1 MCPDVKFLDDFKK
14 ECSTG
19 IVHIVE
25 KAGWAKKNRGQSRG
39 FYLVLMPV

>member
-25 KAGWAKKNRGQSRG
+25 KAGWAKKTAAKAAV
-39 FYLVLMPV
+39 FIWC